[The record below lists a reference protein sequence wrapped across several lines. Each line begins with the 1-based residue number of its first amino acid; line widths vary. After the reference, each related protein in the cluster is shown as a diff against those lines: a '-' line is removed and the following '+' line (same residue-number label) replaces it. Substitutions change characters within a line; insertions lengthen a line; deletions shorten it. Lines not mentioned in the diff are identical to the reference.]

1 MLYPPYPPRTRTFF
15 SLSMGYWLK
24 LGHLMTDT
32 VVVLNAH
39 SILRFL
45 PLSHCPLYNVLHSC
59 LPVVSPHPSP
69 LHLTH
74 GHEFHFVVNSFS
86 LLQSLM
92 VPYPFFVFHVL
103 SISVECNSIW
113 IFLLFLYD

>member
-1 MLYPPYPPRTRTFF
+1 
-15 SLSMGYWLK
+15 MGYWLK

-32 VVVLNAH
+32 VVLLNAH

-103 SISVECNSIW
+103 SISVECTSIW